1 MARRKAGTVRGASA
15 ARGGQKKRGV
25 GSGWSKATTACF
37 LEELAAR
44 CNVTMAAAAAGVSVS
59 SAYRRRAADASFR
72 AEWGQALSAG
82 YAQLEMMML
91 ERALHGVEKTV
102 VMKNGESQVMREYC
116 DRTAL
121 TLLKMHRDSVA
132 AVEERVD
139 DNEYQEACERIL
151 ARLKR
156 LRERDEAA
164 VETKGCGDRLRLIG
178 WALGR
183 AGGE

>member
-1 MARRKAGTVRGASA
+1 MAGRRASAVRGA
-15 ARGGQKKRGV
+15 ARTGRRGA
-25 GSGWSKATTACF
+25 GSGWPRATTQRF
-37 LEELAAR
+37 LEELAAS
-44 CNVTMAAAAAGVSVS
+44 CNVTGAAAAAGVSPS

-72 AEWGQALSAG
+72 ADWGQALSAG

-102 VMKNGESQVMREYC
+102 VLKNGESQVMREYC

-121 TLLKMHRDSVA
+121 TLLKMHRDSVT

-139 DNEYQEACERIL
+139 DTEYQEACERIL

-164 VETKGCGDRLRLIG
+164 VETKGCGDRLELVG
-178 WALGR
+178 WARRRGR
-183 AGGE
+183 AQ